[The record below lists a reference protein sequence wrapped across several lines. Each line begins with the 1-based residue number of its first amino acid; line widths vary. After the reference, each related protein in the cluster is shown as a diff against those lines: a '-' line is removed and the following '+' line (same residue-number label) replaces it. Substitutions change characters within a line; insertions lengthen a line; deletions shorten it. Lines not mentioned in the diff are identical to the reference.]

1 MGGPSTPGISLH
13 ETLRG
18 AASAAAVTN
27 DADGAAEVAILMDD
41 GRTVVGMVDREAP
54 LRVVVHAEQLHQDVY
69 RVSFACECAW
79 RSGAAR
85 ACRHVLAVA
94 QAADARRGIARTTA
108 EVATFSVP
116 DPKLLALAEPYPAG
130 KFVAAP
136 APVAADWK
144 SLLERVA
151 RTPRRATGE
160 LTASRRPGELFY
172 AVDLTRMDV
181 AYSALKILERPLK
194 KDGSRGPL
202 RPAQLCLADL
212 ALLPPEDR
220 RIIALLYGGGPD
232 ESTLQAYASRGGDGG
247 RSVRAHYALTELLA
261 ETTLPTISAS
271 GRLRLSRGGAD
282 LEPGALTF
290 DASPGRRLAYS
301 VEPATDDDHYRVSFE
316 ISAPESTASSA
327 PPAAKAE
334 PSSFKSESPPET
346 PVASVPGRLVKHL
359 AADGWCVA
367 EGRLYRVDVGGLYDF
382 AHIVRRSGP
391 VVVPRAESD
400 ALLDILLASEGAPP
414 MTLPPE
420 LTLTTVVGQP
430 LPRLVLR
437 PKPGDDAEHG
447 GDLLGYPTF
456 DYEGRV
462 VRPEERLTSFT
473 DVKLRRRVLRDRGA
487 ETALMAAAA
496 DIGLKRRREGAFTV
510 SRKKLVDITLRLA
523 SAGWRVEAEGKLYR
537 TAGKF
542 GLRVTSGVDWFDLRA
557 AIDFDGR
564 EASFPELLAAV
575 RNGSNLVVLADGSLG
590 AIGEETAARV
600 RRLAAFAEKGADG
613 ALRFKHAQAGVLD
626 ALLAAEPDV
635 SLDAAFCEI
644 RARIA
649 TFSAPGPADPA
660 ASFHGVLRPYQREGL
675 GWLRMLDVIGAGG
688 CLADDMGLGKT
699 VQVLAQLDQR
709 RGKGKSLVV
718 APRSLLFNWRSE
730 AASFAPKLRVF
741 EHASPD
747 RAQDLASF
755 VASVR
760 DYDVVL
766 TTYGLLRR
774 DAPWLKDFPFDYVVL
789 DEAQAVK
796 NADAASSKA
805 ARLLKADR
813 RLALS
818 GTPVENRI
826 AELWSLFAFLQPG
839 LLGTSRTFDAAL
851 SKGADPETLAA
862 LGRALRPYLL
872 RRTKAQVAPELPE
885 KTEQTLVVELEGEDR
900 RLYDEMRDHYRAAIL
915 GRPTTTG
922 ANGKAKM
929 EVLTALLRL
938 RQAACHPGLLDK
950 SRADRSSAKLDA
962 LVPSLREIVDGGH
975 KALVFSQF
983 TSFLDLVEPKLIE
996 EGLIFERLDG
1006 STVDR
1011 ERRVTRFRDDPACG
1025 VFLISLKAGGLG
1037 LNLVE
1042 ADYVFL
1048 LDPWWNPAVEAQAID
1063 RAHRIGQT
1071 RPVTAYRIVAKDTVE
1086 ERILELQKTKRALA
1100 DAVIRADEGALT
1112 SLTPDDLDLLFR

>member
-18 AASAAAVTN
+18 AATAAAVST
-27 DADGAAEVAILMDD
+27 DADGSAEVAILLDD
-41 GRTVVGMVDREAP
+41 GRTVVGMVDRDAP
-54 LRVVVHAEQLHQDVY
+54 LRVVVQSDRLHQDVY

-94 QAADARRGIARTTA
+94 QAADARRGVARTTA

-130 KFVAAP
+130 KFVDAAP
-136 APVAADWK
+136 QVAADWK

-151 RTPRRATGE
+151 RTPRRASGDIG
-160 LTASRRPGELFY
+160 ASRRPGELIY
-172 AVDLTRMDV
+172 AVDLTRIDL

-202 RPAQLCLADL
+202 RPARLCLADL
-212 ALLPPEDR
+212 ALLPTEDR
-220 RIIALLYGGGPD
+220 RIVALLYGGGPD
-232 ESTLQAYASRGGDGG
+232 ESTLQSYGASRGGDGG
-247 RSVRAHYALTELLA
+247 RSIRPHYALSGFLA
-261 ETTLPTISAS
+261 ETSLPTISAS
-271 GRLRLSRGGAD
+271 GRLRLSRGGSDVEAAP
-282 LEPGALTF
+282 LVF
-290 DASPGRRLAYS
+290 DAAPGRRLAYS
-301 VEPATDDDHYRVSFE
+301 VEPAAEDDRYQVSFE
-316 ISAPESTASSA
+316 ISPPDPLVSPDPIAPISDVSSA
-327 PPAAKAE
+327 A
-334 PSSFKSESPPET
+334 
-346 PVASVPGRLVKHL
+346 VPGRLVKHL

-367 EGRLYRVDVGGLYDF
+367 AGRLYRVDVGGLYDF

-391 VVVPRAESD
+391 VAVPRAEGD
-400 ALLDILLASEGAPP
+400 ALLDILLASEGGPP

-420 LTLTTVVGQP
+420 LVITTVKGRP

-456 DYEGRV
+456 DYEGRI
-462 VRPEERLTSFT
+462 VRPEESVTSFT
-473 DVKLRRRVLRDRGA
+473 EVKLRRRVLRDRAA
-487 ETALMAAAA
+487 EAEAMAAAA
-496 DIGLKRRREGAFTV
+496 DLGLKRRREGAFTV
-510 SRKKLVDITLRLA
+510 SRKRLVDITLRLA
-523 SAGWRVEAEGKLYR
+523 GAGWRVEAEGKLYR

-575 RNGSNLVVLADGSLG
+575 RNGSNLVMLADGSLG

-626 ALLAAEPDV
+626 ALIAAEPDV
-635 SLDAAFCEI
+635 SLDAAFVAI

-649 TFSAPGPADPA
+649 TFSAPTPADPA

-709 RGKGKSLVV
+709 RGKGRKSLVV

-730 AASFAPKLRVF
+730 ASSFAPDLRVL

-755 VASVR
+755 VASVG
-760 DYDVVL
+760 DYDLVL

-839 LLGTSRTFDAAL
+839 LLGTSRTFEAAL
-851 SKGADPETLAA
+851 SKGADPETLQA
-862 LGRALRPYLL
+862 LRRALRPYLL

-885 KTEQTLVVELEGEDR
+885 KTEQTIVVELEGEDR
-900 RLYDEMRDHYRAAIL
+900 KLYDEMRNHYRAAIL
-915 GRPTTTG
+915 GRPAASG
-922 ANGKAKM
+922 VGGKAKM

-962 LVPSLREIVDGGH
+962 LVPALREIVDGGH

-996 EGLIFERLDG
+996 ENLTFERLDG
-1006 STVDR
+1006 GTVDR
-1011 ERRVTRFRDDPACG
+1011 ERRVTRFREDPACG

-1086 ERILELQKTKRALA
+1086 ERILELQNSKRALA

-1112 SLTPDDLDLLFR
+1112 SLTQDDLDLLFR